1 MRRQRDSA
9 GFIDCSADLMN
20 ADASDMQSLNPQI
33 DMLGR
38 LISATDTRH
47 KVISHNLANVNTA
60 DYKRLEVDFESQL
73 AVEMARGE
81 SGTGK
86 VEPQIRQTQGLKSR
100 ADGNN
105 VDIDQEIGQ
114 LNKNALIQ
122 QVYLQ
127 LLGNELSQM
136 RLAIEGS

>member
-1 MRRQRDSA
+1 
-9 GFIDCSADLMN
+9 
-20 ADASDMQSLNPQI
+20 MQSLNPQI